1 MSKKEK
7 HIIRLTDELEIKTSA
22 ENKRIILSE
31 FADYY
36 EKKTGKK
43 IEIDIS
49 DLDSIE
55 NQIEEKLMNDN
66 KIFKDF
72 MLYSIRKITSKVIY
86 NLNQALDSLSK
97 EGFDDMDKKTVF
109 VIFDKMIEQVKTLT
123 ELYDKISVKLDGE
136 KTDSDDNLFNIRKI
150 V

>member
-123 ELYDKISVKLDGE
+123 ELYDKISVKLDGD
-136 KTDSDDNLFNIRKI
+136 KMDNDDNLFNIKKI

>member
-55 NQIEEKLMNDN
+55 NQIEDKLMNDN

-97 EGFDDMDKKTVF
+97 ESFDDMDKKTVF

-123 ELYDKISVKLDGE
+123 ELYDKISVKLDGD
-136 KTDSDDNLFNIRKI
+136 KIDNDDNLFNIKKI